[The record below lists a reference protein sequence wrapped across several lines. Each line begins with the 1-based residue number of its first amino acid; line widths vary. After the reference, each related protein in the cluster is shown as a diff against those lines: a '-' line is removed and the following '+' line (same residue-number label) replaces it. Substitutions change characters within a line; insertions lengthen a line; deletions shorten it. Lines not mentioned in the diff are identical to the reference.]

1 MAGAIANPE
10 ITVGIPVYNGEDVIA
25 RAIESV
31 QSQTWN
37 GAFEILVVDD
47 GSTDG
52 TAGVVEGLAQDEDRI
67 RLIRLPSNRGRPAAR
82 DRIVA
87 EAKAPW
93 LAWLDA
99 DDAWYPEKLE
109 RQMSFQHQKA
119 AELGHTNLLSVCG
132 YDLHNMVKDRKSART
147 FTADELE
154 PEDVLGLTG
163 QPFPLSQ
170 VSLVETDAVRRLG
183 FDPALDWA
191 EDMDFL
197 LRFLDSGGRIF
208 PIAYR
213 DPLFIYYQ
221 TFEGRDPQRLKES
234 HDHFFEK
241 NAVLIRKHGID
252 PELVRLRKNF
262 VYVARAFE
270 VNGRESDAWALRH
283 EALLKMPEEFG
294 REYFRLLWK
303 RVRTVAAQG
312 NGSKQRRKNAKRKLG
327 RLFSSGKFGSD
338 GLDVPDGELN
348 DETKA
353 YIDRAVERQVR
364 KALGRADR

>member
-1 MAGAIANPE
+1 
-10 ITVGIPVYNGEDVIA
+10 
-25 RAIESV
+25 
-31 QSQTWN
+31 
-37 GAFEILVVDD
+37 
-47 GSTDG
+47 
-52 TAGVVEGLAQDEDRI
+52 
-67 RLIRLPSNRGRPAAR
+67 
-82 DRIVA
+82 
-87 EAKAPW
+87 
-93 LAWLDA
+93 
-99 DDAWYPEKLE
+99 
-109 RQMSFQHQKA
+109 
-119 AELGHTNLLSVCG
+119 
-132 YDLHNMVKDRKSART
+132 
-147 FTADELE
+147 
-154 PEDVLGLTG
+154 
-163 QPFPLSQ
+163 
-170 VSLVETDAVRRLG
+170 
-183 FDPALDWA
+183 
-191 EDMDFL
+191 MDFL

-270 VNGRESDAWALRH
+270 VNGREADAWALRH

-312 NGSKQRRKNAKRKLG
+312 NGSKQRRKNVKRKLR